1 MIMFKY
7 KKNSL
12 ASNHLKQL
20 SREIDPDEIF
30 LDAQN
35 LPEFD
40 KDQFEGRIEKPIGLT
55 SIIGIFL
62 VFIVVLLVFFGRV
75 VSLQVIHGEEFLKKS
90 ENNRLDHTPLFAMRG
105 VIFDRTGKPLA
116 WNSFSENT
124 EHGTQNTEQSTANK
138 NSSFPRRSYISVG
151 GFGHVLGYVNYPK
164 KDSKGNYYQSE
175 LIGKDGLEEYYN
187 AHLTGKNGLQIVE
200 VDALGHVQSGGIIE
214 DPKNGQML
222 TLGIDA
228 RVQEKLHTT
237 IGGLARDRGFMAGA
251 GAIMDIETG
260 EMLALTSYPEYD
272 SSVLSEG
279 VDKKKIQGYML
290 DKRAVFL
297 DRAVS
302 GVYTPGSILKPIMAI
317 AALNEG
323 IIKPEKQILSA
334 GSISIQNP
342 YNPELKSVFNDW
354 KVHGWTDMRRAIAVS
369 SSIYF
374 YVIGGGFDGQK
385 GIGIANIEKYSRMFG
400 LGSTTGIDMADEKSG
415 TVPSPE
421 WKAKVFNGEPWR
433 LGNTYH
439 TAIGQYGFQTTLVQA
454 VRAIAAIANGGTL
467 VTPHII
473 REPLQEFSKS
483 IIPIPAEYFAVAREG
498 MRMAVLDGT
507 VVGLNVPYVAVAG
520 KTGTAEIGV
529 GKKHINS
536 WIVGFF
542 PYEKPRYAFAVVME
556 RGPSGNAI
564 GGVFVMRVLL
574 DWMQENTPEY
584 LK

>member
-1 MIMFKY
+1 MFKY

-12 ASNHLKQL
+12 SSHHLKQL

-30 LDAQN
+30 LDDQN
-35 LPEFD
+35 LPSFD
-40 KDQFEGRIEKPIGLT
+40 RDQFEGRIEKPIGIT

-62 VFIVVLLVFFGRV
+62 VFIVVLLVFLGKV
-75 VSLQVIHGEEFLKKS
+75 VSLQVIQGEELLRKS
-90 ENNRLDHTPLFAMRG
+90 ENNRLNHTPLFAMRG
-105 VIFDRTGKPLA
+105 VIFDRTGEPLA

-124 EHGTQNTEQSTANK
+124 EQSTTTEK
-138 NSSFPRRSYISVG
+138 LSFPRRSYISSA

-175 LIGKDGLEEYYN
+175 IIGKDGLEEYYN
-187 AHLTGKNGLQIVE
+187 SLLTGKNGLQIVE
-200 VDALGHVQSGGIIE
+200 VDALGHVQSGSIIE
-214 DPKNGQML
+214 EPKNGHMI

-237 IGGLARDRGFMAGA
+237 IRGLAMDRGFMAGA
-251 GAIMDIETG
+251 GVIMDIESG
-260 EMLALTSYPEYD
+260 EILALTSYPEYD
-272 SSVLSEG
+272 SSILSEG
-279 VDKKKIQGYML
+279 TDKKSIQGYML

-302 GVYTPGSILKPIMAI
+302 GVYTPASTLKPMMAI

-323 IIKPEKQILSA
+323 IITPEKQILST

-342 YNPELKSVFNDW
+342 YNPELKTVFNDW
-354 KVHGWTDMRRAIAVS
+354 RVNGWTDMRRAIAVS
-369 SSIYF
+369 SNVYF
-374 YVIGGGFDGQK
+374 YSIGGGFDGQK

-400 LGSTTGIDMADEKSG
+400 LGSTTGIDLAGEKSG

-421 WKAKVFNGEPWR
+421 WKAKVFKGEPWR

-439 TAIGQYGFQTTLVQA
+439 TIIGQYGFQTTLIQV
-454 VRAIAAIANGGTL
+454 VRAIAAVANSGTL

-473 REPLQEFSKS
+473 IDPVREFSKS
-483 IIPIPAEYFAVAREG
+483 IISIPAEYFEVARGG

-507 VVGLNVPYVAVAG
+507 VAGLNVPYVTVAG
-520 KTGTAEIGV
+520 KTGTAEV
-529 GKKHINS
+529 GASKKYVNS

-556 RGPSGNAI
+556 RGPSNNTI
-564 GGVFVMRVLL
+564 GGVSVMRVLL

-584 LK
+584 LNSK